1 RACPR
6 DGGGPE
12 RRGRRDGSARSAQGV
27 ELAAEPA
34 GRGEGG
40 GRLDQALAAGGAL
53 LGGHGQRGVQRLG
66 GLHHVVGV
74 DQQRVGAQFVGGAG
88 LGGQH
93 QGAAALGEHRALL
106 GDQVHPVSDR
116 VDQQHVGHPVGGQ
129 GAREV

>member
-1 RACPR
+1 ASWPSAPGERSGSTATPRPRWSRRSCPGPPRTAEPAPAPALRACPR

-74 DQQRVGAQFVGGAG
+74 
-88 LGGQH
+88 
-93 QGAAALGEHRALL
+93 
-106 GDQVHPVSDR
+106 
-116 VDQQHVGHPVGGQ
+116 
-129 GAREV
+129 